1 MTPGELASL
10 RGAGAQIL
18 TGLDAATVLNNVL
31 AAAKEYAEVREVET
45 TKRAQIEARKA
56 VALAEIEA
64 RRELFITYLERS
76 FDEREKN
83 FAELFRALDAA
94 MKSDTGQV
102 AEILGAITT
111 LAASSP
117 FKDLHDPVAVRNAL
131 DDPNHEW
138 EV

>member
-10 RGAGAQIL
+10 RGAGSQIL

-31 AAAKEYAEVREVET
+31 AVAKEYAEVREVET

-94 MKSDTGQV
+94 MKSDAGQV